1 MTNRRAFRFRYPF
14 LC

>member
-1 MTNRRAFRFRYPF
+1 MTNRKAFRFRYPF